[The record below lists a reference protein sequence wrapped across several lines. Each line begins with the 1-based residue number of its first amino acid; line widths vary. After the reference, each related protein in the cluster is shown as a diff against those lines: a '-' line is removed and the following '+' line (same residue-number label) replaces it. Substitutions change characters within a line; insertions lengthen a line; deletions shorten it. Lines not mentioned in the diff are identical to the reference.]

1 MTQYRV
7 TENVIVKKERESKA
21 RILNDFKTEKN
32 EKTFGVQDI
41 FPSKLFI
48 PFQYLNETF
57 EDMYLS
63 QYYILSIPN

>member
-1 MTQYRV
+1 MTLRQ
-7 TENVIVKKERESKA
+7 K
-21 RILNDFKTEKN
+21 KN
-32 EKTFGVQDI
+32 EKTLGVQDI

-48 PFQYLNETF
+48 PFQHLNVTF

>member
-1 MTQYRV
+1 MTLRH
-7 TENVIVKKERESKA
+7 K
-21 RILNDFKTEKN
+21 KN
-32 EKTFGVQDI
+32 EKTLGVQDI

-48 PFQYLNETF
+48 PFQHLNETF

>member
-1 MTQYRV
+1 MTK
-7 TENVIVKKERESKA
+7 NVIVKKERESKA

-32 EKTFGVQDI
+32 EKTLGVQDI

-48 PFQYLNETF
+48 LFQHLNETF

-63 QYYILSIPN
+63 LNYILSIPN

>member
-1 MTQYRV
+1 M

-21 RILNDFKTEKN
+21 RFLNDFKTE
-32 EKTFGVQDI
+32 EKRKSFGVQDI

-48 PFQYLNETF
+48 PFQHLNVTF

>member
-1 MTQYRV
+1 MTLRQ
-7 TENVIVKKERESKA
+7 KKRKNFES
-21 RILNDFKTEKN
+21 T
-32 EKTFGVQDI
+32 GY